1 MQSVLLDGRE
11 CIDSLIDLTGES
23 GRELRITISMTA
35 GTITGSVT
43 NPDGALPAAAIV
55 TLVPDGPPAALYR
68 PELRPIVRADATGRF
83 TVRNVTPGRYR
94 VYAWERLAAVPVLP
108 FGEPLAFADPEIPRA
123 FDDMSAVVTVG
134 ESETKQVSLNLI
146 SAARMEEENLR
157 LK

>member
-1 MQSVLLDGRE
+1 
-11 CIDSLIDLTGES
+11 
-23 GRELRITISMTA
+23 MTA

-68 PELRPIVRADATGRF
+68 PELHPIVRADATGHF
-83 TVRNVTPGRYR
+83 TVRDVTPGTYR
-94 VYAWERLAAVPVLP
+94 VYAWERLAAVPELP

-123 FDDMSAVVTVG
+123 FDNMSAVVTVG
-134 ESETKQVSLNLI
+134 ESKSKQVSLNLI

-157 LK
+157 RK